1 MASRSASSRTNS
13 SVVFIDSAL
22 SLAFEIT
29 VSDRSNSPSSLP
41 DKNETIARCRLICTS
56 RWTLHRARNTFLTVI
71 NEIEQVALRA
81 ARAAGRIHLKR
92 LSRITINRKS
102 NSIDLVT
109 EADRES
115 EAAIIEVIH
124 RAFPTHAILAE
135 ESGASAHQS
144 DHRWIIDPLD
154 GTTNFAHGY
163 PQFCVSIAYERRG
176 RVELGV
182 VFDALKRECF
192 IATRGQGARLNG
204 KPIRVSATPNLCSS
218 LLCTGFAYD
227 RRERRRFYM
236 CFWEELM
243 TRTQGIRRTGSA
255 ALDLAYVAA
264 GRTDGFWE
272 FGLRAWDVA
281 AGALIVEEA
290 RGRVTNMD
298 GSELDLGGANI
309 VATNG
314 RLHDE
319 LVETITQTRPEADR
333 RHAEMLRETKASA

>member
-1 MASRSASSRTNS
+1 M
-13 SVVFIDSAL
+13 
-22 SLAFEIT
+22 
-29 VSDRSNSPSSLP
+29 
-41 DKNETIARCRLICTS
+41 K
-56 RWTLHRARNTFLTVI
+56 

-135 ESGASAHQS
+135 ESGATAHRS

-176 RVELGV
+176 RVQFGV
-182 VFDALKRECF
+182 VFDALKKECF
-192 IATRGQGARLNG
+192 IAQRGQGARLNG
-204 KPIRVSATPNLCSS
+204 KPIRVSTTPNLCAA
-218 LLCTGFAYD
+218 LLGSGFAYD
-227 RRERRRFYM
+227 RRERRRFYL
-236 CFWEELM
+236 CFWEEIM
-243 TRTQGIRRTGSA
+243 MRAQGIRRSGSA

-264 GRTDGFWE
+264 GRIDGFWE
-272 FGLRAWDVA
+272 FGLRPWDVA
-281 AGALIVEEA
+281 AGAILVDEA
-290 RGRVTNMD
+290 RGCVSNMD
-298 GSELDLGGANI
+298 GRELDLAGANI

-314 RLHDE
+314 RLHDQLIE
-319 LVETITQTRPEADR
+319 AIAQARPEADR
-333 RHAEMLRETKASA
+333 RHAEMLHETKASA

>member
-1 MASRSASSRTNS
+1 M
-13 SVVFIDSAL
+13 VD
-22 SLAFEIT
+22 
-29 VSDRSNSPSSLP
+29 
-41 DKNETIARCRLICTS
+41 
-56 RWTLHRARNTFLTVI
+56 
-71 NEIEQVALRA
+71 EIEQVALRA

-115 EAAIIEVIH
+115 EAAVIEVIH
-124 RAFPTHAILAE
+124 RSFPTHAILAE

-154 GTTNFAHGY
+154 GTTNFAHGF

-176 RVELGV
+176 RVQLGV
-182 VFDALKRECF
+182 VYDALKKECF
-192 IATRGQGARLNG
+192 VAQRGHGARLNG
-204 KPIRVSATPNLCSS
+204 KPIHVSTTPS
-218 LLCTGFAYD
+218 LSAALLSTGFPYD
-227 RRERRRFYM
+227 RRERRRYYL

-243 TRTQGIRRTGSA
+243 TRVQGVRRTGAA

-272 FGLRAWDVA
+272 FGLKAWDVA
-281 AGALIVEEA
+281 AGALLVEEA

-298 GSELDLGGANI
+298 GSPLELAGANI
-309 VATNG
+309 LATNG
-314 RLHDE
+314 RLHEE
-319 LVETITQTRPEADR
+319 LSAVIVGTRPEAER
-333 RHAEMLRETKASA
+333 RHTEMLRETKVSA